1 MTVRDKQDYE
11 KFKRGFALRLRL
23 IVAAKELKLLHVAN
37 EAGIDDWSIYKYAH
51 GENLPNAY
59 KIARLAKVLGVSAD
73 YLLGIG
79 GDAQ

>member
-1 MTVRDKQDYE
+1 MKDEEEYK

-37 EAGIDDWSIYKYAH
+37 EAGIDDWTIYKYAH
-51 GENLPNAY
+51 GECLPNAY
-59 KIARLAKVLGVSAD
+59 KIARLAKALGVSTD
-73 YLLGIG
+73 YLLGIE

>member
-1 MTVRDKQDYE
+1 MKDEEEYK

-51 GENLPNAY
+51 GESLPNAY
-59 KIARLAKVLGVSAD
+59 KIARLAKALGVSAD
-73 YLLGIG
+73 YLLGIE

>member
-1 MTVRDKQDYE
+1 MKDEEEYN

-37 EAGIDDWSIYKYAH
+37 EAGIDEWSIYKYAH
-51 GENLPNAY
+51 GDSLPNAY
-59 KIARLAKVLGVSAD
+59 KIAKLAKALGVSAD
-73 YLLGIG
+73 YLLGIE

>member
-1 MTVRDKQDYE
+1 MKDEEEYN

-59 KIARLAKVLGVSAD
+59 KIAKLAKALGVSAD
-73 YLLGIG
+73 YLLGLE

>member
-1 MTVRDKQDYE
+1 MKDEEEYN

-51 GENLPNAY
+51 GESLPNAY
-59 KIARLAKVLGVSAD
+59 KIAKLAKALGVSAD
-73 YLLGIG
+73 HLLGIE

>member
-1 MTVRDKQDYE
+1 MKDEEEYK

-23 IVAAKELKLLHVAN
+23 IVAANELKLLHVAN

-51 GENLPNAY
+51 GETLPNAY
-59 KIARLAKVLGVSAD
+59 KIARLAKALGVSAD
-73 YLLGIG
+73 YLLGIE

>member
-1 MTVRDKQDYE
+1 MKDEEGYK

-23 IVAAKELKLLHVAN
+23 IVAEKDLKLLHVAN
-37 EAGIDDWSIYKYAH
+37 EAGIDDWTIYKYAH

-59 KIARLAKVLGVSAD
+59 KIAKLAKALGVSAD